1 MDAVMYGVIL
11 NAKIVKLLNDPPE
24 NRSNRSNK
32 PVSPV
37 NISASTD
44 LLMFGTGI
52 FDPILNTTSMSKV
65 KIILL
70 LISGTF
76 HA

>member
-52 FDPILNTTSMSKV
+52 LDPILNTTSMSKV

>member
-1 MDAVMYGVIL
+1 MYGVIL

-24 NRSNRSNK
+24 NRSNKSNK

-37 NISASTD
+37 NISARAL

>member
-1 MDAVMYGVIL
+1 MYGVIL

-52 FDPILNTTSMSKV
+52 LDPILNTTSMSKV